1 MNASVA
7 WFSDHESV
15 DDRIEV
21 MISSCSNSCTLYIP
35 FHSSRFR
42 IICPRFSGG
51 TCSGKTSVASLLGKA
66 LPWCQVVNQDKY
78 YHEEDSGSHVRNKVI
93 QSRLDNLNIILL
105 MFIIQPTNLI
115 NWEVL
120 EAFNMEKMK
129 LDIEQI
135 RQNVRLQDNIAF

>member
-1 MNASVA
+1 MLHVHS
-7 WFSDHESV
+7 
-15 DDRIEV
+15 
-21 MISSCSNSCTLYIP
+21 IP
-35 FHSSRFR
+35 LHWSRFR

-51 TCSGKTSVASLLGKA
+51 TCSGKTSVASLLGKV

-78 YHEEDSGSHVRNKVI
+78 YHEEDSSSHVRNKVI
-93 QSRLDNLNIILL
+93 LSRLDNLNITSL
-105 MFIIQPTNLI
+105 MLIIQPTNLI

-135 RQNVRLQDNIAF
+135 RQNVRLPVNIAFIIFRSWIMIICRHLTRKRFLLRRKIQ

>member
-1 MNASVA
+1 MLHVHS
-7 WFSDHESV
+7 
-15 DDRIEV
+15 I
-21 MISSCSNSCTLYIP
+21 L
-35 FHSSRFR
+35 FHFIDWSRFR

-51 TCSGKTSVASLLGKA
+51 TCSGKTSVASLLGKV

-78 YHEEDSGSHVRNKVI
+78 YHEEDSSSHVRNKVI
-93 QSRLDNLNIILL
+93 LSRLDNLNITSL
-105 MFIIQPTNLI
+105 MLIIQPTNLI

-135 RQNVRLQDNIAF
+135 RQNVRLQVNIAFIIF